1 MTRRACFL
9 HLSVF
14 LLSWTASASA
24 GGATTCSDN
33 AIVASAVRTTKD
45 VQAFVQCAAEYLME
59 HGTAEARRAFNEDE
73 RWHRGSMYVFVDG
86 IAKSGE
92 ESIAHVFPPDP
103 SREGTP
109 WGTTVDSFGNDLFY
123 ELYRMLSIVDSGWIY
138 NSFRNPETGR
148 DEPKSSYVIE
158 VDWDGQRA
166 AVGAGIYAPDL
177 PGTCNADE
185 VNAAG
190 LAAAP
195 SEEKLQAY
203 VRCAAM
209 LVEEKGYFARSE
221 LESSSRWRHG
231 SSYVFVMD
239 LQGNQLLTGNR
250 ERVNGKALHEWGGKS
265 KPMDQFGGRDMV
277 AVGDAFGE
285 AVIYYQGRNPMTGSS
300 HPKVGLLKRVVAHGV
315 PLIVGAGYDLASE
328 SVASEPTCDE
338 KNVTARGTRTRG
350 DIQAFVTCAAE
361 YVEEHGPEEA
371 RRAFH
376 EDARWKYGPYY
387 VFVDLIAQPHERPL
401 SHIAVFPPNPSWEGT
416 SQTLVDNFGTD
427 YFHELHRVMTF
438 ADAGWLHYAF
448 TNFVTSRSEPK
459 SSYVVEIDWEGH
471 RAVVGT
477 GIYLRDLPGTCDGQ
491 EVNAAGLQAY
501 PSDERLQEFVR
512 CAAMEME
519 SQGHFAKVPLTS
531 DPRWKS
537 ESVYLF
543 GLDTHGSALFSGDF
557 GIGHSGMGASELS
570 PAGNDRFGGR
580 DAVRTGDAFGEAFLY
595 YSARNPSTNMPG
607 RKVTLVKRAMVQGLP
622 VLVGAGYYLDHKA
635 VTGPP
640 VGGTDGG
647 KGPADSNGDSGTAGQ
662 DDTATL
668 LYWQAPTILNP
679 YLSRGTKDAE
689 AASLVIEPLAEYN
702 PDGVLVAVLAA
713 RIPTIANGGIPEDRT
728 RITWSLRENVV
739 WSDGTPLTA
748 NDVVFTWRYCTAPG
762 GGCAHT
768 ARFENVASVE
778 AVDERTVTVVF
789 DGPTSF
795 PYSPFV
801 SYVSPVLQ
809 ASQFADCLGAAAA
822 ACTDANLGPVG
833 TGPYIVAEFSSNGS
847 VHYQFNP
854 HYRGVASGQPYFREV
869 VLQGGGD
876 AVTAA
881 RSVLQLKEADYA
893 WNLQVEPETLA
904 SLAAGGGGTVVSAF
918 ATLVERL
925 MLNQSNPD
933 ASLGDLRSEYAGGT
947 NPHPF
952 LTDPVVGRAL
962 SLAIDRSTLVRIGYG
977 DLAGRPTCNVWPT
990 PPEQASTNN
999 DECLVQN
1006 IELARE
1012 ILDEAGIVDSDGDGV
1027 RERQGVP
1034 LKVLFQTSTNSVRQ
1048 ATQEHVKRWWAELG
1062 VETELKHINPS
1073 VYFGDDPASPDTVG
1087 RFYADIQM
1095 YADGSSGVD
1104 PESYF
1109 GSWITAEIP
1118 GAANSFLG
1126 QNVQRFQSDEFD
1138 RLHDELHNTVDMQK
1152 RNQITI
1158 ALNDL
1163 LVGSYS
1169 IIPLIHRGNV
1179 SAHAND
1185 IEGVWMNAW
1194 DSELWN
1200 IESWTRRK

>member
-1 MTRRACFL
+1 MRRACVL
-9 HLSVF
+9 HLSF
-14 LLSWTASASA
+14 LLLSWTASTSA
-24 GGATTCSDN
+24 GAATTCSDHS
-33 AIVASAVRTTKD
+33 IVASAVRTTGD
-45 VQAFVQCAAEYLME
+45 VQAFVRCAAEYLME

-73 RWHRGSMYVFVDG
+73 RWHHGPMYVFVDG

-92 ESIAHVFPPDP
+92 KSIAHVYPPDP

-109 WGTTVDSFGNDLFY
+109 WGMTVDSFGNDLFY
-123 ELYRMLSIVDSGWIY
+123 ELYRMLSVVDEGWIY
-138 NSFRNPETGR
+138 NSFRNPETGWE
-148 DEPKSSYVIE
+148 EPKSSYVIE
-158 VDWDGQRA
+158 VDWDGRRA

-177 PGTCNADE
+177 PGTCKAEE

-195 SEEKLQAY
+195 SERELQAF
-203 VRCAAM
+203 VRCAAL
-209 LVEEKGYFARSE
+209 LVEQKGYLARKE

-239 LQGNQLLTGNR
+239 LQGNQLLTGSSV
-250 ERVNGKALHEWGGKS
+250 RVNGKPLHEWGGKS
-265 KPMDQFGGRDMV
+265 DPMDQFGGRDMV
-277 AVGDAFGE
+277 AVGDVFGE
-285 AVIYYQGRNPMTGSS
+285 AVIYYRGFNPMTGSS

-315 PLIVGAGYDLASE
+315 PLMVGAGYDLASE
-328 SVASEPTCDE
+328 SAASEPACE
-338 KNVTARGTRTRG
+338 ENSVTARGIRTRG
-350 DIQAFVTCAAE
+350 DIEAFVRCAAE
-361 YVEEHGPEEA
+361 YVREHGPAEA

-376 EDARWKYGPYY
+376 EDVRWKHGPYY
-387 VFVDLIAQPHERPL
+387 VFVDLLAQPHERPL

-416 SQTLVDNFGTD
+416 SQTLIDNFGTD
-427 YFHELHRVMTF
+427 YFDELHRVMRF
-438 ADAGWLHYAF
+438 GESGWLHYAF
-448 TNFVTSRSEPK
+448 TNFVTGRSEPK

-477 GIYLRDLPGTCDGQ
+477 GIYLRDLPGTCESQ
-491 EVNAAGLQAY
+491 EVNASGLEAD
-501 PSDERLQEFVR
+501 PSAERLQEFVR

-519 SQGHFAKVPLTS
+519 SRGYFAKAALGS
-531 DPRWKS
+531 DPRWMS
-537 ESVYLF
+537 GSIYVF
-543 GLDTHGSALFSGDF
+543 GLDTHGNELFSGDA
-557 GIGHSGMGASELS
+557 GSGQPGMGPAELS
-570 PAGNDRFGGR
+570 AAANEAFSGR
-580 DAVRTGDAFGEAFLY
+580 DFVRAGDVFGEQFVY
-595 YSARNPSTNMPG
+595 YVALNPSTNMPQ

-622 VLVGAGYYLDHKA
+622 VLIGAGYYLDPKA
-635 VTGPP
+635 IVVPP
-640 VGGTDGG
+640 EGGGEGEKDPAGADGV
-647 KGPADSNGDSGTAGQ
+647 SGAAGRG
-662 DDTATL
+662 DTATL

-679 YLSRGTKDAE
+679 YLSRGSKDAE

-702 PDGVLVAVLAA
+702 PDGVLVAVLAT

-728 RITWSLRENVV
+728 SITWTLRENVV

-748 NDVVFTWRYCTAPG
+748 SDIVFTWRYCTAPG

-768 ARFENVASVE
+768 ARFENVDSVE
-778 AVDERTVTVVF
+778 AINERTVTVEF

-801 SYVSPVLQ
+801 SYVSPILQ
-809 ASQFADCLGAAAA
+809 ASQFADCLGAAAVG
-822 ACTDANLGPVG
+822 CTEANLGPVG
-833 TGPYIVAEFSSNGS
+833 TGPYVVAEFRNDGS
-847 VHYQFNP
+847 VRYDLNP
-854 HYRGVASGQPYFREV
+854 HYRGVESGQPYFREV
-869 VLQGGGD
+869 VLRGGGD
-876 AVTAA
+876 AVDAA
-881 RSVLQLKEADYA
+881 SSVLQLGEADYA
-893 WNLQVEPETLA
+893 WNLQVEPGTLA
-904 SLAAGGGGTVVSAF
+904 SLAAGGRGTLVSAF
-918 ATLVERL
+918 ATGVERL
-925 MLNQSNPD
+925 LLNQTNPD

-962 SLAIDRSTLVRIGYG
+962 SLAIDRSALVRIGYG
-977 DLAGRPTCNVWPT
+977 DLGGRPTCNVWPF
-990 PPEQASTNN
+990 PPDQASTNN

-1012 ILDEAGIVDSDGDGV
+1012 ILDDAGIVDSDGDGV

-1034 LKVLFQTSTNSVRQ
+1034 LRVLFQTSTNSVRQ
-1048 ATQEHVKRWWAELG
+1048 ATQERIKQWWAELG
-1062 VETELKHINPS
+1062 VETELKHIDPS

-1095 YADGSSGVD
+1095 YTDGSSGVD

-1126 QNVQRFQSDEFD
+1126 QNVQRFRSDAFD
-1138 RLHDELHNTVDMQK
+1138 RLHNELHNTVDMQK

-1163 LVGSYS
+1163 IVGSYS
-1169 IIPLIHRGNV
+1169 IIPLIHRGMV

-1200 IESWTRRK
+1200 IESWVRRE

>member
-1 MTRRACFL
+1 M
-9 HLSVF
+9 
-14 LLSWTASASA
+14 
-24 GGATTCSDN
+24 
-33 AIVASAVRTTKD
+33 RTTRD

-73 RWHRGSMYVFVDG
+73 RWHHGPMYVFVDG
-86 IAKSGE
+86 IAKSGAQ
-92 ESIAHVFPPDP
+92 SIAYVYPPDS

-123 ELYRMLSIVDSGWIY
+123 ELHRTLSIVDSGWIY
-138 NSFRNPETGR
+138 NSFRNPETGGE
-148 DEPKSSYVIE
+148 EPKSSYVIE
-158 VDWDGQRA
+158 VDWDGHRA

-190 LAAAP
+190 LATAP
-195 SEEKLQAY
+195 SKESLQAF

-209 LVEEKGYFARSE
+209 LVEDKGYFARSE

-231 SSYVFVMD
+231 STYVFVMD
-239 LQGNQLLTGNR
+239 LQGNQILTGNSV
-250 ERVNGKALHEWGGKS
+250 RVNGKALHEWGGMS
-265 KPMDQFGGRDMV
+265 NPADQFGGRDMA
-277 AVGDAFGE
+277 AVGNAFGE
-285 AVIYYQGRNPMTGSS
+285 AVIYYHGRNPMSGSS
-300 HPKVGLLKRVVAHGV
+300 HPKVGLLKRFVAHGV

-328 SVASEPTCDE
+328 AGASEPTCDE
-338 KNVTARGTRTRG
+338 KTVTARGIRTRE
-350 DIQAFVTCAAE
+350 DIQAFVRCAAE

-376 EDARWKYGPYY
+376 EENRWKHGPYY
-387 VFVDLIAQPHERPL
+387 VFVDLIAQPHQEPL

-438 ADAGWLHYAF
+438 VDSGWLHYAF
-448 TNFVTSRSEPK
+448 TNFVTGRSEPK

-477 GIYLRDLPGTCDGQ
+477 GIYLRDLPGTCDAQ
-491 EVNAAGLQAY
+491 EVNAAGLEAD
-501 PSDERLQEFVR
+501 PSDDRLREFVR

-519 SQGHFAKVPLTS
+519 SQGYFAKVPLTS
-531 DPRWKS
+531 DTRWRS
-537 ESVYLF
+537 EAVYVF
-543 GLDTHGSALFSGDF
+543 GLDTHGSALFSGDA
-557 GIGHSGMGASELS
+557 GGGHSGMGTSELS
-570 PAGNDRFGGR
+570 SPGNETFGGR
-580 DAVRTGDAFGEAFLY
+580 DIVRAGDDFGEAFLY
-595 YSARNPSTNMPG
+595 YSARNPSTAMLE
-607 RKVTLVKRAMVQGLP
+607 RKVTLVKRIMVQGLP
-622 VLVGAGYYLDHKA
+622 VLVGAGYYPDHKV
-635 VTGPP
+635 VTSPP
-640 VGGTDGG
+640 AGATDGG
-647 KGPADSNGDSGTAGQ
+647 NGQPGADGDSGAAGQ
-662 DDTATL
+662 GGTATL

-679 YLSRGTKDAE
+679 YLSSGSKDAE

-702 PDGVLVAVLAA
+702 PDGVLVAVLAT
-713 RIPTIANGGIPEDRT
+713 RIPTIANGGVPKDRT
-728 RITWSLRENVV
+728 SITWSLRENVV

-762 GGCAHT
+762 GGCAHA
-768 ARFENVASVE
+768 ARFQNVASVE
-778 AVDERTVTVVF
+778 AVDEQTVTVVF

-801 SYVSPVLQ
+801 SYLSPILQ
-809 ASQFADCLGAAAA
+809 ASQFSDCVGTASAT
-822 ACTDANLGPVG
+822 CTESNLGPVG
-833 TGPYIVAEFSSNGS
+833 TGPYVVSEFRSDGS
-847 VHYQFNP
+847 VRYQFNP
-854 HYRGVASGQPYFREV
+854 HYRGVASGQPYFRDV
-869 VLQGGGD
+869 DLQGGGT
-876 AVTAA
+876 AVAAA
-881 RSVLQLKEADYA
+881 RSVLQLGEADYA

-904 SLAAGGGGTVVSAF
+904 SLATGGGGTLVSAF
-918 ATLVERL
+918 ATGVERL
-925 MLNQSNPD
+925 LLNQTNPN

-977 DLAGRPTCNVWPT
+977 DLGGRPTCNIWPY
-990 PPEQASTNN
+990 PPGQASTNN
-999 DECLVQN
+999 DECLVQD
-1006 IELARE
+1006 IALARE
-1012 ILDEAGIVDSDGDGV
+1012 ILDGAGIVDSDGDGV

-1034 LKVLFQTSTNSVRQ
+1034 LRVLFQTSTNSVRQ
-1048 ATQEHVKRWWAELG
+1048 ATQEHIKRWWAELG

-1073 VYFGDDPASPDTVG
+1073 VYFGDDRASPDTVG

-1095 YADGSSGVD
+1095 FTDGSSGVD

-1109 GSWITAEIP
+1109 GSWITAEIS

-1126 QNVQRFQSDEFD
+1126 RNVQRFQSDGFD
-1138 RLHDELHNTVDMQK
+1138 RLHNELHNTVDARI

-1158 ALNDL
+1158 DLNDL

-1169 IIPLIHRGNV
+1169 IIPLIHRGMV

-1200 IESWTRRK
+1200 IESWTRRE